1 MSFLVAYNGQFSPH
15 QMRVEGITIR
25 VPSVVDVQPTSRV
38 NEFREILQ
46 NQTDESIFH
55 RPHAKVEAYE
65 QHARSYQQQKKREH
79 AKDIM
84 TSPVKMIPE
93 TAPAIEARNVMEK
106 YGFRHLPVVNS
117 KNVIVGMIS
126 DRELLGDV
134 ANKSCAEIMIKKVI
148 VSDEHTS
155 INEIA
160 IIFLNEKI
168 NALPILNR
176 KHEVTGIITLT
187 DILEYVIRCTAFLA
201 AG

>member
-1 MSFLVAYNGQFSPH
+1 MK
-15 QMRVEGITIR
+15 VEGITIR
-25 VPSVVDVQPTSRV
+25 VPTVVDVQPSSRV

-46 NQTDESIFH
+46 NQTDEPVVHKPQS
-55 RPHAKVEAYE
+55 KVEAYE

-93 TAPAIEARNVMEK
+93 SAPAIEARNVMEK
-106 YGFRHLPVVNS
+106 HGFRHLPVVNS
-117 KNVIVGMIS
+117 MNVIVGMIS

-134 ANKSCAEIMIKKVI
+134 EKKSCAEIMIKKVI